1 MVGLAADHVETT
13 FVYLRPERVAVDP
26 QFVPSTKV
34 TGDPG
39 IERGLERQDQGV
51 DAEVGGGVGGNLAAP
66 PGQGVRCKREADMA
80 TSLVSR
86 WPPSRWVGALDS
98 TTRFPGGASAEQ
110 FAARGQ

>member
-1 MVGLAADHVETT
+1 
-13 FVYLRPERVAVDP
+13 
-26 QFVPSTKV
+26 
-34 TGDPG
+34 
-39 IERGLERQDQGV
+39 
-51 DAEVGGGVGGNLAAP
+51 
-66 PGQGVRCKREADMA
+66 MA